1 MEILNNF
8 IVFEG
13 LDGSGTTTQLNILAE
28 NYKLT
33 SPPLYRTFEP
43 TDSII
48 GRLIRQSLRKEPEL
62 KPETL
67 AYLFAADRNEHIFE
81 KQGIKERCKGGE
93 LVVSDRYIPSSLVY
107 QGLSCNEELPFL
119 LNKDFPMPEL
129 IIFLDIEAE
138 IAAKRLKDR
147 PHKEIF
153 EYLDFQTRARDLYIK
168 ILNELKYQGIRVEF
182 IEAEGEEAHI
192 AGKIWEQIE
201 KMPIFSK

>member
-13 LDGSGTTTQLNILAE
+13 LDGSGTTTQLNILTE
-28 NYKLT
+28 NYKLL
-33 SPPLYRTFEP
+33 SPALYRTFEP

-62 KPETL
+62 APQTL
-67 AYLFAADRNEHIFE
+67 AYLFAADRYEHILGNN
-81 KQGIKERCKGGE
+81 GIKERCNAGE
-93 LVVSDRYIPSSLVY
+93 LVVCDRYIPSSLVY
-107 QGLSCNEELPFL
+107 QGLSCNEELPAL

-129 IIFLDIEAE
+129 LIFLDIDAE

-153 EYLDFQTRARDLYIK
+153 EYLDFQKRAGDLYKKVLKELSIRGVRVE
-168 ILNELKYQGIRVEF
+168 ILN
-182 IEAEGEEAHI
+182 ADEEQDLI
-192 AGKIWEQIE
+192 AAKIWEQIE